1 MNMPK
6 NFEKAPAQVLNQFR
20 HSIGKY
26 SFLLIDV
33 LKRYDNMKE
42 EINTLKLHKL
52 IKTFNTLMNNVIIL
66 SEVWKKYRK

>member
-1 MNMPK
+1 
-6 NFEKAPAQVLNQFR
+6 
-20 HSIGKY
+20 
-26 SFLLIDV
+26 
-33 LKRYDNMKE
+33 MKE